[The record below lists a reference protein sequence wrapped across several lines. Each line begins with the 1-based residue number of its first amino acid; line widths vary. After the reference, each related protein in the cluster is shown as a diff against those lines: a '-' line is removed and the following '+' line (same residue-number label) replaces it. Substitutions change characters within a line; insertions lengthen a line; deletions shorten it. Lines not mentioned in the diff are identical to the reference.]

1 MHGVTIVAKLTS
13 LVTQFFLCICV
24 CLYLCIF
31 SFCIFFVF
39 VYFGVFV
46 FVCTF
51 CEEQAVVEGVALVAG

>member
-31 SFCIFFVF
+31 SFCRFLVF
-39 VYFGVFV
+39 VYFGV

-51 CEEQAVVEGVALVAG
+51 CEEQAAVEGVALVAG